1 MTSIAL
7 INPPS
12 PFLLDDTV
20 MPPLGLMYLSS
31 YLKEHGQEP
40 TIYDLA
46 VNPDTNIRKNEIFA
60 ITSTTPQ
67 YPEVIKIIDTIRKI
81 YPRSIFVIGGAHV
94 TAFKNKRHKY
104 FDTIIIGE
112 GEDALLSICKF
123 IDMSDNSRICGLVKA
138 RQISNIDKIPFP
150 DRTFNGFEKYH
161 YNINGLPATTM
172 LTSRGCPFSCH
183 FCFNIWGNNV
193 RLRSAENVIEEAKI
207 IKNMG
212 FNAIMF
218 FDDTFTVKKERV
230 IDIAKG
236 LKELNII
243 WRCFIH
249 ASTVDYDLL
258 KLMFESGCV
267 EVGMGVESGNNEIL
281 KTINKKINL
290 ENAIKVCNWCHE
302 IGLRI
307 KTFLM
312 IGLPGESKETI
323 NDTISFLKRAR
334 PDDFDYTIYT
344 PFPNTEIWNNSEQ
357 FNIQFD
363 KDNLDYSKMYY
374 KGIAGKYTAQVS
386 TSKLTSEEIE
396 KYRDYVDIEI
406 RKEIIGNK

>member
-1 MTSIAL
+1 MNIVAL

-12 PFLLDDTV
+12 PFLIDDKV
-20 MPPLGLMYLSS
+20 MPPLGIMYLSS
-31 YLKEHGQEP
+31 YLKSKGIRAEIIDFATNDVQESDLIGYD
-40 TIYDLA
+40 IY
-46 VNPDTNIRKNEIFA
+46 A

-67 YPEVIKIIDTIRKI
+67 FLEAIKILNIIKKK
-81 YPRSIFVIGGAHV
+81 YPRSIFVIGGAHA
-94 TAFKNKRHKY
+94 TAFKNKCHKH
-104 FDTIIIGE
+104 FDTVIIGE

-123 IDMSDNSRICGLVKA
+123 VGMSNNSRICGLIKA

-161 YNINGLPATTM
+161 YTINGLPATTM
-172 LTSRGCPFSCH
+172 LTSRGCPFNCH
-183 FCFNIWGNNV
+183 FCCNTWGNNV
-193 RLRSAENVIEEAKI
+193 RLRSAENVIEEAKV
-207 IKNMG
+207 IKEMG
-212 FNAIMF
+212 FKAIMF
-218 FDDTFTVKKERV
+218 YDDTFTIKKERV
-230 IDIAKG
+230 VDIAKE
-236 LKELNII
+236 LKELNLI

-249 ASTVDYDLL
+249 AYTVDYDLL

-281 KTINKKINL
+281 KTINKKIDL
-290 ENAIKVCNWCHE
+290 EKAIKVCNWCHE

-344 PFPNTEIWNNSEQ
+344 PFPETEIWNNYKS
-357 FNIQFD
+357 FDIQFD
-363 KDNLDYSKMYY
+363 KDNLDYSKMFY
-374 KGIAGKYTAQVS
+374 KGKCGQYSAQVS
-386 TSKLTSEEIE
+386 TSYLTSEEIE

-406 RKEIIGNK
+406 RKEIS

>member
-12 PFLLDDTV
+12 PFLLDDAV

-46 VNPDTNIRKNEIFA
+46 VNSDINIKGNEIFA

-67 YPEVIKIIDTIRKI
+67 YPEAIKIIDMLRNK
-81 YPRSIFVIGGAHV
+81 YPQSLFVIGGAHA
-94 TAFKNKRHKY
+94 TAFKNKCRKH
-104 FDTIIIGE
+104 FDAIITGE

-123 IDMSDNSRICGLVKA
+123 IDMSDNSRICGLIKA
-138 RQISNIDKIPFP
+138 RQISNIDEIPFP

-161 YNINGLPATTM
+161 YTLNGLPTTTM
-172 LTSRGCPFSCH
+172 MTSRGCPFNCH
-183 FCFNIWGNNV
+183 FCCNTWGNKV
-193 RLRSAENVIEEAKI
+193 RLRSSLNVLVEVEQLKE
-207 IKNMG
+207 MG
-212 FNAIMF
+212 FKAIMF
-218 FDDTFTVKKERV
+218 YDDTFTINKKRV
-230 IDIAKG
+230 IEIAKG
-236 LKELNII
+236 LKELNIV

-267 EVGMGVESGNNEIL
+267 EIGMGVESGNNGIL
-281 KTINKKINL
+281 KTVNKKIDL
-290 ENAIKVCNWCHE
+290 EKAIELSDWCHQ

-323 NDTISFLKRAR
+323 NNTISFLKRAR
-334 PDDFDYTIYT
+334 PDDFDYTVYS
-344 PFPNTEIWNNSEQ
+344 PFPNTEIWDHKEKYD
-357 FNIQFD
+357 IIFD
-363 KDNLDYSKMYY
+363 KDNIDYSKLFY
-374 KGIAGKYTAQVS
+374 KGIAGKYTAQIS

-396 KYRDYVDIEI
+396 RYRDYVDIEI
-406 RKEIIGNK
+406 RKEISKT